1 MSPIDFH
8 LSMPYHYITK
18 VHFPAHSSKSLFLFY
33 VFLYS
38 LLKTAFAF
46 SMMIL
51 KPSKLMNS

>member
-8 LSMPYHYITK
+8 LSMPYHYHYITK
-18 VHFPAHSSKSLFLFY
+18 VHFSVHSSKSLFLFY

-46 SMMIL
+46 SMMIFY
-51 KPSKLMNS
+51 